1 MPRGK
6 AAAAR
11 GRIRRHGLARRAGA
25 LAHLFH
31 LARAGA
37 RELAVDERDEFRA
50 A

>member
-1 MPRGK
+1 MSFY
-6 AAAAR
+6 
-11 GRIRRHGLARRAGA
+11 GA
-25 LAHLFH
+25 LACFFG